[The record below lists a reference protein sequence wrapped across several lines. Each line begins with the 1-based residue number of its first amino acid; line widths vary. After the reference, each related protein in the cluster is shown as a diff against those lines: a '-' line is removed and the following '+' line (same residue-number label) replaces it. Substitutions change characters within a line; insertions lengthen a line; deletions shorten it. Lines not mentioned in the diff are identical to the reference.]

1 LSSALIQTAI
11 ALVGFLAGVGVALL
25 IAGVRRR
32 KNRLVWRPHS
42 RLPHTDA
49 AIETQAKLPK
59 LPKLPEGIES
69 LLAREGSQAVATDPP
84 HLSSLLA
91 RALREPIRQLRRV
104 SGCPPAVLRQLEL
117 IAWQTRML
125 SSALRPMQA
134 KLVSPI
140 SLLQEAALDVSLLG
154 DGSVAASWSLLCR
167 ELVQVDP
174 DRTRSAFREILSSNA
189 EICGKGGRLAVRI
202 LPGTR
207 SKHPVQIEV
216 EIGRPGSE
224 ADPLALIVARRLLE
238 SQGGR
243 VELDGRITRV
253 HLRGS
258 APRDSDAVEE
268 VGERHAERG
277 SNLAHGGNR

>member
-1 LSSALIQTAI
+1 MIQTAI
-11 ALVGFLAGVGVALL
+11 ALVGFLAGVSVALL
-25 IAGVRRR
+25 VAGVRRR
-32 KNRLVWRPHS
+32 KNRLLWRPHS

-49 AIETQAKLPK
+49 ASESRSKLPA
-59 LPKLPEGIES
+59 GIES
-69 LLAREGSQAVATDPP
+69 LVASEGGQATDPP

-104 SGCPPAVLRQLEL
+104 SGCPPAALRQLEL

-174 DRTRSAFREILSSNA
+174 ERTRSAFREILSSNA

-207 SKHPVQIEV
+207 SKYPVQIEV

-238 SQGGR
+238 SQGGL

-258 APRDSDAVEE
+258 APWDSDAVEE

-277 SNLAHGGNR
+277 SNLAHGGDR

>member
-1 LSSALIQTAI
+1 MIQTAI

-25 IAGVRRR
+25 VAGVRRR

-42 RLPHTDA
+42 RLPHADA
-49 AIETQAKLPK
+49 AIETQS
-59 LPKLPEGIES
+59 KLPEGIES
-69 LLAREGSQAVATDPP
+69 LVASESGQAAATDPP

-104 SGCPPAVLRQLEL
+104 SDCPPAALRQLEH
-117 IAWQTRML
+117 IAWQTCML

-140 SLLQEAALDVSLLG
+140 SLLQEAGLDVSLLG

-174 DRTRSAFREILSSNA
+174 ERTRSAFREILSSNA
-189 EICGKGGRLAVRI
+189 EICGEGGRLAVRI

-224 ADPLALIVARRLLE
+224 ADPLALIVARHLLE

-243 VELDGRITRV
+243 VELDGRITRI
-253 HLRGS
+253 HLRGQ
-258 APRDSDAVEE
+258 AP
-268 VGERHAERG
+268 
-277 SNLAHGGNR
+277 